1 MSTSCNESK
10 RLWSLGMRSVKRN
23 GNQCQTCSYTSLPKE
38 FFTELIRLEA
48 DFHMKNYTL
57 ETLNELTQ
65 YYARAVEHYDSFKDE
80 ITSYFIFK
88 IQDILATK
96 KSLIMLKKETQK
108 TLDKK
113 ENKTSN
119 VEEPK
124 QKKPL
129 FEIQQNPSLEGNS
142 ESDEDNGKVKKF
154 TSKRTNSNRK
164 KSPGATM
171 AQLRNQKKRF
181 VNLFY
186 KIEDQLVNEKENM
199 TETVNVY
206 HSSKQKNDDL
216 VKNDINKQKERIQKK
231 LEQKKYESF
240 MSQTMNS
247 NSFQLSSRNQHA
259 YSDILER
266 KEQSDRTLELM
277 LKELDESDDDDGRGI
292 DTKREGSL
300 NNLTNKSY
308 SDGGGMKKPSKIENQ
323 ITIGAGKSGF
333 FQINDEK
340 FKHQLLKNS
349 TIERE
354 PSNSEI

>member
-1 MSTSCNESK
+1 
-10 RLWSLGMRSVKRN
+10 
-23 GNQCQTCSYTSLPKE
+23 
-38 FFTELIRLEA
+38 
-48 DFHMKNYTL
+48 MKIM
-57 ETLNELTQ
+57 E
-65 YYARAVEHYDSFKDE
+65 
-80 ITSYFIFK
+80 
-88 IQDILATK
+88 
-96 KSLIMLKKETQK
+96 KS
-108 TLDKK
+108 
-113 ENKTSN
+113 
-119 VEEPK
+119 
-124 QKKPL
+124 
-129 FEIQQNPSLEGNS
+129 
-142 ESDEDNGKVKKF
+142 KKF

-277 LKELDESDDDDGRGI
+277 LHELDESDDDDGRGI
-292 DTKREGSL
+292 DTKREVSL